1 MSLWNGFQKNA
12 KKATKKGI
20 KQTSKWAKLGK
31 LNVELNV
38 ANLELQ
44 RLFEQIGEYIY
55 ERQLK
60 DLTGAKEVQEL
71 LHQATIKK
79 RKIKSI
85 QARIHAVKKVNVC
98 ENCYRGIDP
107 GTKYCPYCSHP
118 QSKYIKITANE

>member
-1 MSLWNGFQKNA
+1 MSLWNGFQKNM

-20 KQTSKWAKLGK
+20 KQTGKWAKIGK

-55 ERQLK
+55 VHQLK
-60 DLTGAKEVQEL
+60 ELTTSKELQEL
-71 LHQATIKK
+71 LHQATLKK

-85 QARIHAVKKVNVC
+85 QAKIYAVKKVCVC
-98 ENCYRGIDP
+98 ENCYQSIDP
-107 GTKYCPYCSHP
+107 ETKYCPYCSHP
-118 QSKYIKITANE
+118 QSKHINL